1 MGNKMI
7 IKDAK
12 ITVVI
17 SNDTDLAKLNKVST
31 KRGINIR
38 QISAPSIGDG
48 DPKVFEISGSF
59 ESIFEASKL
68 FSFQEEKKWLFVREI
83 KSRDKVAVC
92 SSQEEFSK
100 MISNRYYDQYEY
112 KLEKIVNISLM
123 AFSDDFSLQN
133 EFTKELDEIFAS
145 DTGWKPIQKIT
156 YWE

>member
-1 MGNKMI
+1 MI

-17 SNDTDLAKLNKVST
+17 NNPTDLAKLYKVST

-38 QISAPSIGDG
+38 QISTASIGDA

-68 FSFQEEKKWLFVREI
+68 FSFQEEKYWLFVREI
-83 KSRDKVAVC
+83 ESNDRVAVC

-100 MISNRYYDQYEY
+100 MIYSRYYSDYEY
-112 KLEKIVNISLM
+112 KLEKIVNIDLM
-123 AFSDDFSLQN
+123 AFSDHFSLEN